1 MSSKDI
7 YEVMKGLTRDGNL
20 PALDYTPVDVGVKGQ
35 RFTWYL
41 HSDLNGCREIVAVSK
56 RAVRTLQCIVSCS
69 MGLALAGYPS
79 VCRRGLLSADRPAP
93 SEHCATLK

>member
-41 HSDLNGCREIVAVSK
+41 HSDLNGCVLFYGTRTCRVSK
-56 RAVRTLQCIVSCS
+56 RMSSRVAFGGSAR
-69 MGLALAGYPS
+69 AL
-79 VCRRGLLSADRPAP
+79 
-93 SEHCATLK
+93 